1 MFSIMLIKLSPRNE
15 IAPNVQKLLTE
26 YGCIIKTR
34 LGLHEATIDNCSRSG
49 LIILDLLNED
59 TDKILELESKLNEL
73 KGVSAKIV
81 EV

>member
-15 IAPNVQKLLTE
+15 IAPKVQELLTE

-34 LGLHEATIDNCSRSG
+34 LGIHEATIDNCSRSG
-49 LIILDLLNED
+49 LIILDLLNENKD
-59 TDKILELESKLNEL
+59 EINSLKEKLNEL
-73 KGVSAKIV
+73 EGVCAKIV

>member
-15 IAPNVQKLLTE
+15 IAPQVQKLLTE

-34 LGLHEATIDNCSRSG
+34 LGIHEATVDNCSRSG
-49 LIILDLLNED
+49 LIILDLLNENKD
-59 TDKILELESKLNEL
+59 EINSLKEKLNEL
-73 KGVSAKIV
+73 EGVCAKIV

>member
-34 LGLHEATIDNCSRSG
+34 LGLHEATADSCSRSG

>member
-15 IAPNVQKLLTE
+15 IAPQVQKLLTE

-34 LGLHEATIDNCSRSG
+34 LGIHEATVDNCSRSG
-49 LIILDLLNED
+49 LIILDLLNENKD
-59 TDKILELESKLNEL
+59 EINSLKEKLNEL
-73 KGVSAKIV
+73 EGVCAKII